1 MAKQE
6 ATRAGKG
13 WPVIRDYFKAA
24 GKYPW
29 IFAGVFFGSL
39 VVELAGITAPLFI
52 KDFIDQIAL
61 GNPSDAVVIS
71 LFSILGFYAIAVLV
85 GWVGRRIQMYTVM
98 GLEARV
104 MVDLYNRAFANLI
117 NHSHDFFT
125 KNFAGSLQRKVSRY
139 AQSFESVLD
148 IITFNFFSNF
158 VFAIGVIIVLA
169 NRSILLGLGLLAWTV
184 FFIWIQVV
192 MTRWRQPLRVARAAA
207 ETNVTGALSDS
218 VSNQSTVAQFAAST
232 HERGILGATLTK
244 WYEATIRSWNADAW
258 IMAVQ
263 GLLAIAIQL
272 GLLAAAVL
280 LWQQGVITVGDFVL
294 MQVYVIGLIDRVWGI
309 GGSMRRL
316 FTAFADAHEMIEI
329 LDMPYGI
336 EDASQ
341 ARQLAVTR
349 GEIKL
354 DTVSFGFS
362 EERPILT
369 DFSLTI
375 KAGEKVALV
384 GPSGA
389 GKSTVTKL
397 LLRLYDVTEGAVR
410 IDGEDIREVTQE
422 SLRQSI
428 SFVPQEPILFHRS
441 LKDNIRYGR
450 PDASE
455 EEVIE
460 AAKKAHCHEF
470 ISQLTEGYETH
481 VGERGVKLSGGER
494 QRVAIARA
502 ILKNAP
508 ILILDEATSAL
519 DSESEALIQDALKV
533 LMEGKTVI
541 VIAHRLST
549 IMTMDRIIVIENG
562 AIAAEGTHDE
572 LVRHEGGLYHKL
584 WSIQAGSFI
593 ADKGEEGM
601 LG

>member
-1 MAKQE
+1 ME
-6 ATRAGKG
+6 ATDAKKAGRG

-29 IFAGVFFGSL
+29 IFAGVFVGSL
-39 VVELAGITAPLFI
+39 VIELANIAAPLFI
-52 KDFIDQIAL
+52 KDFIDRIAL
-61 GNPSDAVVIS
+61 GDASDAVVLS
-71 LFSILGFYAIAVLV
+71 LMVTLSYYGIAVFV
-85 GWVGRRIQMYTVM
+85 GWIGRRIQMYTVM

-104 MVDLYNRAFANLI
+104 MVDLYNRGFANLI
-117 NHSHDFFT
+117 GHSHDFFT

-148 IITFNFFSNF
+148 IITFNFFSNL
-158 VFAIGVIIVLA
+158 VFAIGVVVVLTQ
-169 NRSILLGLGLLAWTV
+169 RSPLLGLGLLAWTV

-207 ETNVTGALSDS
+207 ETEVTGALSDS
-218 VSNQSTVAQFAAST
+218 VSNQSTVAQFAASA
-232 HERGILGATLTK
+232 HERGILGSTLQK
-244 WYEATIRSWNADAW
+244 WYEATVRSWNADAW

-263 GLLAIAIQL
+263 GLLAIVIQI
-272 GLLAAAVL
+272 GLLASAVL
-280 LWQQGVITVGDFVL
+280 LWQQGLITVGDFVL
-294 MQVYVIGLIDRVWGI
+294 IQVYVIGLIDRVWGI

-336 EDASQ
+336 EDISD
-341 ARQLAVTR
+341 ARPLVVSKGQIDL
-349 GEIKL
+349 EK
-354 DTVSFGFS
+354 VSFFFS
-362 EERPILT
+362 SDRPILT

-397 LLRLYDVTEGAVR
+397 LLRLYDVTGGAVR
-410 IDGEDIREVTQE
+410 IDGEDIRKVTQE
-422 SLRQSI
+422 SLRESI

-441 LKDNIRYGR
+441 LRDNIRYGR
-450 PDASE
+450 PDASD
-455 EEVIE
+455 EEVID

-470 ISQLTEGYETH
+470 IAQLPEGYDTH

-519 DSESEALIQDALKV
+519 DSESEALIQDALRV

-549 IMTMDRIIVIENG
+549 IMTMDRIVVIENG

-572 LVRHEGGLYHKL
+572 LVSRTGGLYHKL
-584 WSIQAGSFI
+584 WNIQAGGFLNV
-593 ADKGEEGM
+593 AEN
-601 LG
+601 

>member
-1 MAKQE
+1 
-6 ATRAGKG
+6 
-13 WPVIRDYFKAA
+13 
-24 GKYPW
+24 
-29 IFAGVFFGSL
+29 
-39 VVELAGITAPLFI
+39 
-52 KDFIDQIAL
+52 
-61 GNPSDAVVIS
+61 
-71 LFSILGFYAIAVLV
+71 
-85 GWVGRRIQMYTVM
+85 
-98 GLEARV
+98 
-104 MVDLYNRAFANLI
+104 
-117 NHSHDFFT
+117 
-125 KNFAGSLQRKVSRY
+125 
-139 AQSFESVLD
+139 
-148 IITFNFFSNF
+148 
-158 VFAIGVIIVLA
+158 
-169 NRSILLGLGLLAWTV
+169 
-184 FFIWIQVV
+184 
-192 MTRWRQPLRVARAAA
+192 
-207 ETNVTGALSDS
+207 
-218 VSNQSTVAQFAAST
+218 
-232 HERGILGATLTK
+232 
-244 WYEATIRSWNADAW
+244 
-258 IMAVQ
+258 
-263 GLLAIAIQL
+263 
-272 GLLAAAVL
+272 
-280 LWQQGVITVGDFVL
+280 
-294 MQVYVIGLIDRVWGI
+294 
-309 GGSMRRL
+309 
-316 FTAFADAHEMIEI
+316 
-329 LDMPYGI
+329 
-336 EDASQ
+336 
-341 ARQLAVTR
+341 
-349 GEIKL
+349 
-354 DTVSFGFS
+354 
-362 EERPILT
+362 
-369 DFSLTI
+369 
-375 KAGEKVALV
+375 VALV

-397 LLRLYDVTEGAVR
+397 LLRLYDVTGGAVR

-460 AAKKAHCHEF
+460 AAKRAHCHEF

-593 ADKGEEGM
+593 ADKGQEGM

>member
-1 MAKQE
+1 MKAQK
-6 ATRAGKG
+6 AIKAGRG

-24 GKYPW
+24 SKYPW

-61 GNPSDAVVIS
+61 GDVSDAVV
-71 LFSILGFYAIAVLV
+71 LGLMVTLGYYGITVFV
-85 GWVGRRIQMYTVM
+85 GWIGRRIQMYTVM

-104 MVDLYNRAFANLI
+104 MVDLYNRGFANLI
-117 NHSHDFFT
+117 GHSHDFFT

-148 IITFNFFSNF
+148 IVTFNFFSNL
-158 VFAIGVIIVLA
+158 VFAIGVVVVLTQ
-169 NRSILLGLGLLAWTV
+169 RSLLLGLGLLAWTV
-184 FFIWIQVV
+184 FFIWIQIV

-207 ETNVTGALSDS
+207 ETEVTGALSDS
-218 VSNQSTVAQFAAST
+218 VSNQSTVAQFAASA
-232 HERGILGATLTK
+232 HERGILGRTLTK

-272 GLLAAAVL
+272 GLLAGAVL
-280 LWQQGVITVGDFVL
+280 LWQQGLITVGDFVL
-294 MQVYVIGLIDRVWGI
+294 IQVYVIGLIDRVWGI

-336 EDASQ
+336 KDASE
-341 ARQLAVTR
+341 ARSLKVAKGQIAL
-349 GEIKL
+349 EN
-354 DTVSFGFS
+354 VSFFFS
-362 EERPILT
+362 EDRPILS

-375 KAGEKVALV
+375 RAGEKVALV

-397 LLRLYDVTEGAVR
+397 LLRLYDVTGGAVR

-441 LKDNIRYGR
+441 LRDNIRYGR
-450 PDASE
+450 PEATD
-455 EEVIE
+455 EEVID

-470 ISQLTEGYETH
+470 IAQLPEGYETH

-519 DSESEALIQDALKV
+519 DSESEALIQDALRV

-549 IMTMDRIIVIENG
+549 IMTMDRIVVIENG

-572 LVRHEGGLYHKL
+572 LVGHTGGLYHKL
-584 WSIQAGSFI
+584 WSIQAGGFI
-593 ADKGEEGM
+593 TP
-601 LG
+601 